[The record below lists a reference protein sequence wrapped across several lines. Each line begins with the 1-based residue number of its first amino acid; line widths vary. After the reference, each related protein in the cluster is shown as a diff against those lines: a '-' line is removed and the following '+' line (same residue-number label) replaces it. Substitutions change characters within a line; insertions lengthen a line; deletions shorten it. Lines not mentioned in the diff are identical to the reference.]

1 MQGEYR
7 AMAAWAPGCDRR
19 GCVEVWSIV
28 TVVIFDEC
36 GSDLAWFLNIAEVP
50 VTAPPNSATLE

>member
-1 MQGEYR
+1 
-7 AMAAWAPGCDRR
+7 MAAWAPGCDRR

-28 TVVIFDEC
+28 TVVILMSV
-36 GSDLAWFLNIAEVP
+36 GDLVGRGVRLKITEVP

>member
-1 MQGEYR
+1 
-7 AMAAWAPGCDRR
+7 MAAWAPGCDRR